1 MHWRSR
7 LEEMND
13 DIIIDGPRNC
23 LEERCMGKDREDD
36 YTVVM
41 KRTMSECA
49 VRSTLY
55 IMLGWY
61 KLTNRKF
68 KKTIILYCYSLT
80 FTPLSLLPVHMC
92 LT

>member
-1 MHWRSR
+1 MVNRRKVHWRSR

-36 YTVVM
+36 YAVVM

-49 VRSTLY
+49 VALCILCWDGIR
-55 IMLGWY
+55 
-61 KLTNRKF
+61 KLTNWKF
-68 KKTIILYCYSLT
+68 KKL
-80 FTPLSLLPVHMC
+80 
-92 LT
+92 